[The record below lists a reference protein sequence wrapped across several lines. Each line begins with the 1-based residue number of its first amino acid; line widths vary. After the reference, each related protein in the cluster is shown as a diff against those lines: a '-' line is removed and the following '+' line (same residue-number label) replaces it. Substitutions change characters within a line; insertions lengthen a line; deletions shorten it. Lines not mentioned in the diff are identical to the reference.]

1 MKHAFIFYLMKKSI
15 KLFHLISLGFDLGLA
30 PFQIFYSHMSIYKLI
45 YKMLDD
51 QKPVD
56 VVTVDFSKAFD
67 KVTLKFFSAHFLR

>member
-1 MKHAFIFYLMKKSI
+1 
-15 KLFHLISLGFDLGLA
+15 
-30 PFQIFYSHMSIYKLI
+30 
-45 YKMLDD
+45 MLDD